1 MGNGTARWRACNRC
15 YAGFD
20 TLPLVLWFT
29 VNQNNIKGEHSMQL
43 NGKVLAG
50 TTTTITTKKGT
61 ALDKT
66 RLKVLD
72 IGEEV
77 AGDVSVY
84 WIDFIGDTALT
95 EDELAAVSHEEVVI
109 EIRRISASGSN
120 GKTYLNLTGGA
131 VLHGGMPVQAKLLK
145 DKGKRV

>member
-1 MGNGTARWRACNRC
+1 
-15 YAGFD
+15 
-20 TLPLVLWFT
+20 
-29 VNQNNIKGEHSMQL
+29 MQL

-72 IGEEV
+72 TGEEV

-109 EIRRISASGSN
+109 EIRRVSASGAN
-120 GKTYLNLTGGA
+120 GKTYLNMTGGA
-131 VLHGGMPVQAKLLK
+131 VLHGGMPVQAKLLNG
-145 DKGKRV
+145 KGKGGK

>member
-1 MGNGTARWRACNRC
+1 
-15 YAGFD
+15 
-20 TLPLVLWFT
+20 
-29 VNQNNIKGEHSMQL
+29 MQL

-72 IGEEV
+72 TGDEV

-84 WIDFIGDTALT
+84 WIDFIGETALS
-95 EDELAAVSHEEVVI
+95 EEELGLIHHEEVVI
-109 EIRRISASGSN
+109 EIRRVSASGYN
-120 GKTYLNLTGGA
+120 GKAYLNVTGGLILSKGA
-131 VLHGGMPVQAKLLK
+131 PVQAKLA
-145 DKGKRV
+145 KGKTGK